1 MPWRFLVVMLSA
13 PMQTKLHSVRRV
25 RDLGGDCFVLE
36 VAGPIPVTLPGQFF
50 MLRTEKRWP
59 VLLPRP
65 FSLYDRAADGS
76 WGSFL
81 IKAHGQGTKA
91 LVDQQPGEGVHVTG
105 PLGRPFP
112 EDVVDPVCIAG
123 GIGLAP
129 FLPLARRLREL
140 GRPTPRLLFGG
151 RNRLAL
157 AGMEDFDGLA
167 RVFAST
173 DDGSHGFRGLVTQ
186 LLDDLIAKGTVKVG
200 ETVFCCGPDRMMHAV
215 AKQCEA
221 RGLRCFLSL
230 ETYMA
235 CGYGVCNGCTVE
247 VKGPRFHDW
256 PYSKTCQEGPVYESC
271 ELTLH

>member
-1 MPWRFLVVMLSA
+1 MFAEGCTLNKPTVL
-13 PMQTKLHSVRRV
+13 KN
-25 RDLGGDCFVLE
+25 GD
-36 VAGPIPVTLPGQFF
+36 
-50 MLRTEKRWP
+50 W
-59 VLLPRP
+59 LLPV
-65 FSLYDRAADGS
+65 SD
-76 WGSFL
+76 WHQ
-81 IKAHGQGTKA
+81 KT
-91 LVDQQPGEGVHVTG
+91 
-105 PLGRPFP
+105 
-112 EDVVDPVCIAG
+112 
-123 GIGLAP
+123 
-129 FLPLARRLREL
+129 
-140 GRPTPRLLFGG
+140 
-151 RNRLAL
+151 
-157 AGMEDFDGLA
+157 A